1 MTRFW
6 YTWAVVIYRSLVSL
20 IGIPGN
26 ILILAVYWDK
36 QALGSAQV
44 FIQTLALSDLYVC
57 LLFPLEIHFWLHEFD
72 YKDLLLCKLLFTLAS
87 IGWYMSILITVTIAL
102 DRYLAVAKPVNGR
115 WSRRKAQKIS
125 ISCIFVAIFIN
136 MAVPFSSHINFREVK
151 GVVNGTTCYKQDTG
165 GSGIALLVTIPQYL
179 SCLAAFIFIVILYV
193 KLWIVVARQ
202 RKKIG
207 IKEVKYDDDTSV
219 VGDKMSQAGSTK
231 TNVVEYSVTNV
242 QYTANDTAVGGKGTE
257 ADTRLETSG
266 KSTERDSTETD
277 VTGTDDRLNGHND
290 NKLQKAEDN
299 DVRISNS
306 RPALEDTI
314 ATGGSREENNKVT
327 KSGDQLHPTNSKQP
341 RSLTFANKV
350 RRRRGQSHKV
360 VSRLTLMLLLATAI
374 FFITWFVTLA
384 TFALTPLT
392 RPFFGNNIAY
402 VMIALLRLSGLI
414 NHSIN
419 PLLYSFLNP
428 KFRADCRTLFKRLK
442 SRL

>member
-6 YTWAVVIYRSLVSL
+6 YTWAVVIYRGLVSL

-44 FIQTLALSDLYVC
+44 FIQTLALSDLYGGERSC
-57 LLFPLEIHFWLHEFD
+57 EW
-72 YKDLLLCKLLFTLAS
+72 YDLLQT
-87 IGWYMSILITVTIAL
+87 
-102 DRYLAVAKPVNGR
+102 RY
-115 WSRRKAQKIS
+115 
-125 ISCIFVAIFIN
+125 
-136 MAVPFSSHINFREVK
+136 
-151 GVVNGTTCYKQDTG
+151 G

-202 RKKIG
+202 RRKIG
-207 IKEVKYDDDTSV
+207 TKEVKYDDDTSV

-266 KSTERDSTETD
+266 KSTERDSTETE
-277 VTGTDDRLNGHND
+277 VSGADDRLNGHND
-290 NKLQKAEDN
+290 SKLQKAEDSE
-299 DVRISNS
+299 VRISS
-306 RPALEDTI
+306 RPALQDSI

-327 KSGDQLHPTNSKQP
+327 KSGDQLHPTNAKQP

-350 RRRRGQSHKV
+350 RPLHVKCRRGQSHKV

-374 FFITWFVTLA
+374 FFFTWFVTLA